1 MFDMRAKMFNRRASR
16 PQSKP
21 DAVVK
26 SLDLRPGQIIADIG
40 SGGGFFSFRFAQEV
54 GKGGKVYAVD
64 VNSAMLNYVR
74 KESVTRGLSN
84 LSTVPAK
91 DFFSAVS
98 PGSLNVVF
106 LRNVYHH
113 LDDPRTY
120 FAQVRRYLEPD
131 GKVIIIDYKSDT
143 RGLSFF
149 KLFKHGV
156 TPNQVTEDMAEAGY
170 ALDHSFEFLPEQYFM
185 VFTQKNGGT

>member
-1 MFDMRAKMFNRRASR
+1 MPDIKAKMYNRRASG

-21 DAVVK
+21 DAVIK

-40 SGGGFFSFRFAQEV
+40 SEGGFFSFRFAQEV
-54 GKGGKVYAVD
+54 GKSGKVYAVD
-64 VNSAMLNYVR
+64 VNSAMLKYVR
-74 KESVTRGLSN
+74 KESVTIGLSN

-91 DFFSAVS
+91 DFFSAVT

-113 LDDPRTY
+113 LDDPVRY
-120 FAQVRRYLEPD
+120 FAQIRKYLEPD
-131 GKVIIIDYKSDT
+131 GKVVIIDYRGDA

-149 KLFKHGV
+149 KLFKHSV
-156 TPNQVTEDMAEAGY
+156 TPNKVTEDMTEADY
-170 ALDHSFEFLPEQYFM
+170 ALDNFFEYLPEQYFM
-185 VFTQKNGGT
+185 VFKQRKR

>member
-1 MFDMRAKMFNRRASR
+1 MFDMRTKMFNRRASR

-54 GKGGKVYAVD
+54 GNGGKVYAVD

-74 KESVTRGLSN
+74 KESVTMGLSN

-91 DFFSAVS
+91 DFFSTVS

-113 LDDPRTY
+113 LEDPVTY

-131 GKVIIIDYKSDT
+131 GKVAIIDYKGDT
-143 RGLSFF
+143 PGLSFF
-149 KLFKHGV
+149 KLFKHSV
-156 TPNQVTEDMAEAGY
+156 TPNQVTEDMTEAGY
-170 ALDHSFEFLPEQYFM
+170 ALDHSLDFLPEQYFL
-185 VFTQKNGGT
+185 VFTQKHGGT